1 MSVALVEIADLSVHY
16 QMATALAGVSC
27 RVQAGDYLGIVGPNG
42 SGKSTLVRTMLG
54 LTTPAAGE
62 IRLFGT
68 SLDEFSD
75 WQRIGYLPQRVKHV
89 ARHFPGTV
97 AEVVRLGLLAGKRF
111 PRHTG
116 REDEAAVSAVLEQMG
131 IGHLRRRLVGEL
143 SGGQQQRVL
152 LARALVGKPEL
163 LIMDEPTTALD
174 PATRENFYALLQQLN
189 GETGTTVILVTHDT
203 GSIGRYASRLLY
215 LDKRVIF
222 DGSFEAFCCSPEMT
236 RFFGE
241 HSQHLICQRH

>member
-1 MSVALVEIADLSVHY
+1 MSVTLVDVSELSVHY

-27 RVQAGDYLGIVGPNG
+27 QVHAGDYLGIVGPNG
-42 SGKSTLVRTMLG
+42 SGKSTLIRAMLG
-54 LTTPAAGE
+54 LTAPAAGE
-62 IRLFGT
+62 IRLFGGA
-68 SLDEFSD
+68 LDEFCD
-75 WQRIGYLPQRVKHV
+75 WQRIGYLPQRITHV
-89 ARHFPGTV
+89 ALQFPGTV
-97 AEVVRLGLLAGKRF
+97 EEVVRLGLLGGKRF
-111 PRHTG
+111 PRRAG
-116 REDEAAVSAVLEQMG
+116 RQDGPAVTRVLELMG

-152 LARALVGKPEL
+152 LARALVGQPEL

-174 PATRENFYALLQQLN
+174 PETRENFYALLQQLN
-189 GETGTTVILVTHDT
+189 GQDGTTVILVTHDT
-203 GSIGRYASRLLY
+203 GSIGKYATRLLY

-222 DGSFEAFCCSPEMT
+222 DGSFVDFCCSPEMT